1 MKSDVKISQDASL
14 LPIGDIAERAGLLPE
29 EVECYGSYKGKV
41 RLDAFDRL
49 KGEKAG
55 KLVLVSAIT
64 PTPAGEGKT
73 TMTIGL
79 GQALGKLGKNVAVA
93 IREPSLGPLFGVKG
107 GATGGGYSQ
116 VVPMEEINLHFTG
129 DLHAVGAAHNLIAA
143 MLDNHIHQWNHL
155 GIDARRVTWRRV
167 IDLNDRSLRKV
178 ILGLG
183 GRTEGIPRETG
194 FDITAASEI
203 MAILCLAESI
213 PELKERLARILVGY
227 TFDGTPVTAG
237 DLKASGAAAVMLRD
251 AIRPNLVQTLEG
263 VPAFVHGGPFANIA
277 HGCNSVLATRLATRL
292 ADYTVTEA
300 GFGFDL
306 GAEKF
311 FDIKCRYGRL
321 SPSGV
326 VLVATARALKVH
338 GGVSLYKLKVPNVK
352 AVRTGLCN
360 LARHVENV
368 KKFGVPVVVAVN
380 RFTHDTKDEIEA
392 ILAGCADI
400 GAEAAVSEAWARGG
414 EGSLDLAEKVVAMA
428 DGFDGEYR
436 PLYNLKTTVKHK
448 IKTIAR
454 EIYGAAEVEYSKRA
468 LRHLAQIDDLGY
480 THLPICMAKTPKS
493 LSDNPAKTGCPRN
506 FTITVKEIRVAAG
519 AGFLVPITGDILT
532 MPGLPRKPLA
542 EEIDLDSSGNI
553 SGLF

>member
-1 MKSDVKISQDASL
+1 MKSDVRISQDAHL
-14 LPIGDIAERAGLLPE
+14 RPIGEIAERAGLLE
-29 EVECYGSYKGKV
+29 DEVECYGSYKAKV
-41 RLDAFDRL
+41 RLEVFDRL
-49 KGEKAG
+49 KEKKPG
-55 KLVLVSAIT
+55 KLLLVSAIT

-73 TMTIGL
+73 TMSIAL
-79 GQALGKLGKNVAVA
+79 GQALGALRKNVAIA

-155 GIDARRVTWRRV
+155 GIDPRRVTWRRV
-167 IDLNDRSLRKV
+167 MDLNDRSLRKV

-203 MAILCLAESI
+203 MAILCLAEGI
-213 PELKERLARILVGY
+213 ADLKERLAKILVGY

-263 VPAFVHGGPFANIA
+263 VPTFVHGGPFANIA
-277 HGCNSVLATRLATRL
+277 HGCNSVLATRLANRL
-292 ADYTVTEA
+292 SDYTITEA

-311 FDIKCRYGRL
+311 FDIKCRYGGL

-338 GGVSLYKLKVPNVK
+338 GGVSLYKLKVPNPK
-352 AVRTGLCN
+352 AVTAGMCN
-360 LARHVENV
+360 LVRHVENV
-368 KKFGVPVVVAVN
+368 NKFGVPVVVAIN
-380 RFTHDTKDEIEA
+380 RFTHDTKAEINT
-392 ILAGCADI
+392 ILDGCRDL
-400 GAEAAVSEAWARGG
+400 GVEAAVSEGWSRGG
-414 EGSLDLAEKVVAMA
+414 EGGLELAEKVVSMA
-428 DGFDGEYR
+428 DGFEGEYR
-436 PLYNLKTTVKHK
+436 PLYNWKTTVKHK

-454 EIYGAAEVEYSKRA
+454 EIYGAADVEYSKKA

-506 FTITVKEIRVAAG
+506 FTITVREIRISAG
-519 AGFLVPITGDILT
+519 AGFLVAITGEILT
-532 MPGLPRKPLA
+532 MPGMPRKPLA
-542 EEIDLDSSGNI
+542 EDIDLDDKGNI
-553 SGLF
+553 GGLF